1 VGIAVAVS
9 RMFDLIFLLLF
20 ITILL
25 SWFPNIKWYNEPF
38 KTLKNFSEIFLG
50 PFRRLIPPI
59 GMIDISPII
68 AFVCLGILRNIVVN
82 LLITMGL

>member
-1 VGIAVAVS
+1 MGISVAVAKI
-9 RMFDLIFLLLF
+9 FELIILVLF

-38 KTLKNFSEIFLG
+38 KSLKAFSEFFLA
-50 PFRRLIPPI
+50 PFRKIIPPI

-68 AFVCLGILRNIVVN
+68 AFICLSILRNIIVGF
-82 LLITMGL
+82 LYSLGL

>member
-1 VGIAVAVS
+1 MGISVAVAKI
-9 RMFDLIFLLLF
+9 FDLIVLVLF

-38 KTLKNFSEIFLG
+38 KSLKAFSEIFLG
-50 PFRRLIPPI
+50 PFRKLIPPI

-68 AFVCLGILRNIVVN
+68 AFICLSLLRNVIVGF
-82 LLITMGL
+82 LYSLGL

>member
-1 VGIAVAVS
+1 MGISVAVAKI
-9 RMFDLIFLLLF
+9 FELIILVLF

-38 KTLKNFSEIFLG
+38 KSLKAFSEIFLA
-50 PFRRLIPPI
+50 PFRKIIPPI

-68 AFVCLGILRNIVVN
+68 AFICLSILRNIIVGF
-82 LLITMGL
+82 LYSLGL